1 MKRFLKSKL
10 WAFWAF
16 LPVLSFMLGGCGR
29 EVPNQLQSVDMAMG
43 TVIQQNIYAA
53 DGGDYTQEVLA
64 LIRKLEEG
72 TLSWRLETAE
82 LYRVNQLAGSREG
95 IALTD
100 GLAEILGEC
109 LEVTENS
116 EGAFDIAL
124 GPVARL
130 WDIDGWAGGTRM
142 GEFQVPDK
150 QALKQALALC
160 GSDRM
165 RLQPA
170 QVSDGE
176 KKTSWLYLEEGS
188 ALDLGA
194 VGKGLALDQVREYLE
209 SEPYVTGAVV
219 SVGGSVLTYGE
230 KPDGT
235 AWRVGIAD
243 PFGSAGNLGVLT
255 LTGTWCVSTSGDYE
269 RYVEADGGRYH
280 HILDPATGYPADS
293 GLTSVTVLTDNGLLS
308 DALSTACFVLGREQG
323 LLLAKQYG
331 VEALFVEKDGSIT
344 MTPGMEPLFQA
355 LSNN

>member
-1 MKRFLKSKL
+1 MKRFFLRKL
-10 WAFWAF
+10 WALWVFF
-16 LPVLSFMLGGCGR
+16 PVLSLMLGGCGR
-29 EVPNQLQSVDMAMG
+29 EKPNQLQSVDTAMG
-43 TVIQQNIYAA
+43 TVIQQNIYVT
-53 DGGDYTQEVLA
+53 DEGDYTQEVLA
-64 LIRKLEEG
+64 LIRELEEG

-82 LYRVNQLAGSREG
+82 LYRVNQSAGSREG

-109 LEVTENS
+109 LELAENS

-130 WDIDGWAGGTRM
+130 WDIDGWAGGTRT
-142 GEFQVPDK
+142 GEFQVPDEQAFK
-150 QALKQALALC
+150 QAFALC
-160 GSDRM
+160 GSDRIH
-165 RLQPA
+165 LQSA
-170 QVSDGE
+170 QVSAGE
-176 KKTSWLYLEEGS
+176 SEKPRLYLEEGA

-194 VGKGLALDQVREYLE
+194 VGKGLALDRIREYLE
-209 SEPYVTGAVV
+209 SKPYITGAVV

-243 PFGSAGNLGVLT
+243 PLGSSGNLGVLT

-269 RYVEADGGRYH
+269 RYVEADGVRYH

-293 GLTSVTVLTDNGLLS
+293 GLTSVTVLADNGLLS

-331 VEALFVEKDGSIT
+331 VEALFVEKDGSVA
-344 MTPGMEPLFQA
+344 MTPGMEPLFQPHR
-355 LSNN
+355 